1 MHAYI
6 VEGATLPGGRTSRST
21 SESFSRIFLGL
32 HLHRSNH
39 QDRQKLS
46 DRRIVSLQIRTTF
59 ARMLVTLA
67 VLSRSDDGSSVE
79 DSILDHVLRLIK
91 REPVDNVKLPP
102 QYFLFF
108 NTYAANGRYEVKRR
122 AADVWSSAL
131 DILLSVALV

>member
-1 MHAYI
+1 
-6 VEGATLPGGRTSRST
+6 
-21 SESFSRIFLGL
+21 
-32 HLHRSNH
+32 
-39 QDRQKLS
+39 
-46 DRRIVSLQIRTTF
+46 
-59 ARMLVTLA
+59 MLVTLA

-108 NTYAANGRYEVKRR
+108 NTYAANGRYEVKRT
-122 AADVWSSAL
+122 AADVWNSAL